1 MTQALL
7 PKQRAI
13 LDQIHLGLIVSCQ
26 ARPNEPLFGA
36 EIMARLAK
44 AAELGGAV
52 GIRAN
57 SPPDIITIKK
67 MVNLPVIGIFKRE
80 YPDSEVYITP
90 TIEEALAVAETGA
103 EIIALDATQRSR
115 PGGISLGTIVKEL
128 RHKTTA
134 LLMADI
140 STIEEGIL
148 AEQLG
153 FDLVAT
159 TLSGYTSYTADKA
172 AGPDLELV
180 EQLSLS
186 IKIPVLAEGR
196 IETPEQA
203 AEAIKRGAWAV
214 VVGTAITRPH
224 IITQRFVTAI
234 KQSFA
239 KNPS

>member
-1 MTQALL
+1 MTQALM
-7 PKQRAI
+7 PHQQTI
-13 LDQIHLGLIVSCQ
+13 LDQIHKGLIVSCQ
-26 ARPNEPLFGA
+26 ARPDEPLFGA
-36 EIMARLAK
+36 DIMARLAK

-57 SPPDIITIKK
+57 SPPDIIAIKK

-103 EIIALDATQRSR
+103 EIIALDATQRAR
-115 PGGISLGTIVKEL
+115 PRGVSLGTMIKEL
-128 RHKTTA
+128 RHKTPA

-153 FDLVAT
+153 FNLVAT
-159 TLSGYTSYTADKA
+159 TLSGYTSYTADKGQ
-172 AGPDLELV
+172 GPDLDLV
-180 EQLSLS
+180 EQLTRIL
-186 IKIPVLAEGR
+186 KIPVVAEGR

-234 KQSFA
+234 KQSL
-239 KNPS
+239 P